1 MTDETNQADEVIE
14 TPVESIVEET
24 QPEITE
30 EEPVDEPEKETTKTE
45 LPFETKLTNLSELR
59 SGQTIR
65 VHERI
70 KDMSPKGEIRERI
83 QIFEGMVTGVKGS
96 GLSRTMTIKKISEGG
111 YGVEKIYPINSPV
124 IAKIELVKTAK
135 VRRAKLSFL
144 TNMKRRFERRFKET
158 YIK

>member
-1 MTDETNQADEVIE
+1 MTDEINPTDEVVE
-14 TPVESIVEET
+14 TPVEQVEEET
-24 QPEITE
+24 LPEIIS
-30 EEPVDEPEKETTKTE
+30 EEPANEIQKTE
-45 LPFETKLTNLSELR
+45 LPFVAKLANLSELR

-70 KDMSPKGEIRERI
+70 KDISPKGETRERI
-83 QIFEGMVTGVKGS
+83 QIFEGMITGVKGS

-144 TNMKRRFERRFKET
+144 SNMKRRFERRFKET